1 MLRVLVLGELVVELD
16 GARLPHPAGRPGR
29 ALLGYL
35 ALRPGRHA
43 RAALAA
49 HFWPDVLDESARA
62 SLRGALADVRR
73 AFGPAGAEHLLAT
86 REHAGLVDVWTD
98 TAKADALAAAG
109 DYEAAAALWRGEL
122 LAGLEAR
129 DRLPTAR
136 AEARAPR
143 GALIR

>member
-1 MLRVLVLGELVVELD
+1 MLRVQVLGELEVD
-16 GARLPHPAGRPGR
+16 AGGAPLAPPASRRAR
-29 ALLGYL
+29 ALLAYL
-35 ALRPGRHA
+35 ALNPGPHP

-98 TAKADALAAAG
+98 AAEADALAAAG
-109 DYEAAAALWRGEL
+109 DYDAAAALWRGEL
-122 LAGLEAR
+122 LARLESGDWLAAAR
-129 DRLPTAR
+129 
-136 AEARAPR
+136 
-143 GALIR
+143 